1 MIAGHPVEVLP
12 VQIEKELKL
21 AVDLNVAF
29 AKTGNEIENLL
40 RGLDGRFVPPGPGNS
55 PIRNPNVVP
64 TGRNMYLLNPE
75 EVPTRPSWELGVKLA
90 KDIIDNHIKQYGQLP
105 TKVGFDLRSSATFRD
120 YGVMESQILYLLGVE
135 PVWDEKQLVSDVRL
149 IPREELGRQRI
160 DVFIAAGG
168 WYESNLPS
176 RLQLWDKAIR
186 LVTESEEPDN
196 VIRSNSLRIAKQL
209 EELGMDNARAR
220 ILSRGRIFGIAPGRE
235 QGGMLSYQVARSGD
249 WDSRDEIAD
258 AYLSSHKH
266 IYTDGAWGESAEE
279 AYDQTIQGTHTVVR
293 SWSDHM
299 TGPLASRYTWLHG
312 GSLCL
317 AVERMTGKRP
327 DYVFSDVRDPDNSGM
342 IRAEDALRREY
353 RTRLFNRKWL
363 EGMMKEG
370 YAGADHMRFL
380 VSNSFG
386 WEVTRPGSVGNDN
399 WDEMKR
405 VLIDDKL
412 NLGLKDWFDKNNP
425 YAIQDAMATM
435 LEANRK
441 GYWQTDEKVIADLAK
456 LYAQNISRHGLSG
469 HITSGG
475 NTKLHSMVR
484 GLIQGLADDWVAQYS
499 SQTDG
504 STTRESIE
512 QSIESQVGEVA
523 SKPIETAT
531 EIAPSPSVASD
542 NPSIAPPADSSTK
555 PVQAAATDVA
565 ESIRGQQLTTA
576 PLPSAPLPSAPLPSV
591 QPIAMKSSWWIPI
604 LALFIFLGG
613 FLFKQRL

>member
-1 MIAGHPVEVLP
+1 
-12 VQIEKELKL
+12 
-21 AVDLNVAF
+21 
-29 AKTGNEIENLL
+29 
-40 RGLDGRFVPPGPGNS
+40 
-55 PIRNPNVVP
+55 
-64 TGRNMYLLNPE
+64 
-75 EVPTRPSWELGVKLA
+75 
-90 KDIIDNHIKQYGQLP
+90 
-105 TKVGFDLRSSATFRD
+105 
-120 YGVMESQILYLLGVE
+120 
-135 PVWDEKQLVSDVRL
+135 
-149 IPREELGRQRI
+149 
-160 DVFIAAGG
+160 
-168 WYESNLPS
+168 
-176 RLQLWDKAIR
+176 
-186 LVTESEEPDN
+186 
-196 VIRSNSLRIAKQL
+196 
-209 EELGMDNARAR
+209 
-220 ILSRGRIFGIAPGRE
+220 
-235 QGGMLSYQVARSGD
+235 MLSYQVARSGD

-386 WEVTRPGSVGNDN
+386 WEVTRPGSVGNDT

-456 LYAQNISRHGLSG
+456 LYAQNVSRHGLSG

-484 GLIQGLADDWVAQYS
+484 GLIQGLSDDWVAQYS

-531 EIAPSPSVASD
+531 EIAPSLPSPLIIRASLLPPTPARSLFKRQLLMLLNLSEANNLRRRHYRRC
-542 NPSIAPPADSSTK
+542 NPS
-555 PVQAAATDVA
+555 Q
-565 ESIRGQQLTTA
+565 
-576 PLPSAPLPSAPLPSV
+576 
-591 QPIAMKSSWWIPI
+591 
-604 LALFIFLGG
+604 
-613 FLFKQRL
+613 